1 MSKEQAKQTNDNQK
15 CQKFCRELKE
25 IQTKGESRQTML
37 ERSVNSLLI
46 DEFIKATI
54 KGFLKVLQNS
64 RNICW
69 FNSLMVSPMNT
80 WGVSRAIEL
89 SECRRNKMWYEF
101 RHLGKLLNINIT
113 RDKLDMESLISAREN
128 YFDGSPHFSLG
139 RQEDVADFFGFIK
152 LSWQQWLWEKCPY
165 SELFWSAFFGI
176 RTEYVEILRISPYSV
191 RMREN
196 ADQNNSEYGHFL
208 TVNDEEFQS
217 NTTYSI
223 SLRES
228 VCSLEKDRNRWL
240 IRIDFCIFQ

>member
-46 DEFIKATI
+46 DEFIKAMI

-101 RHLGKLLNINIT
+101 RHLVKLLNINIT
-113 RDKLDMESLISAREN
+113 RDKLDMKSLISAKEN

-139 RQEDVADFFGFIK
+139 RQEDAADFFWFH
-152 LSWQQWLWEKCPY
+152 Q
-165 SELFWSAFFGI
+165 
-176 RTEYVEILRISPYSV
+176 T
-191 RMREN
+191 
-196 ADQNNSEYGHFL
+196 FL
-208 TVNDEEFQS
+208 TTMAVWKVSVFGVILVGIFRHS
-217 NTTYSI
+217 NWIRRDTPY
-223 SLRES
+223 LS
-228 VCSLEKDRNRWL
+228 VFGPDAGKCGPE
-240 IRIDFCIFQ
+240 